1 MKNKLNLVVAL
12 LFTTFFSFAQTSS
25 KSFTWNKKPSSD
37 SVVMT
42 WNKNTP
48 EQEMKDDIKALAE
61 HGVTIKYSNVKR
73 NDKNEIT
80 AIDVS
85 YEDKNGSKGSLSYKN
100 NKPISTIKFFKQDD
114 EVGFGNPSNSFGDIM
129 AFSDLSGDREMFKQ
143 FDFDFNTDSIP
154 SFNFYSPEKKA
165 KVFSKKR
172 SIYKKD
178 GKKPLIIENGTIVE
192 GGDDYTTEELEKIK
206 KDFPSNDDENEI
218 SILSDFNFNDQKDV
232 SKQMEKMQ
240 EQINKLL
247 EKNDLTEDKELE
259 QSKNEL
265 EKAKKELEATKKELQ
280 KTKSSLKVKKV

>member
-143 FDFDFNTDSIP
+143 FDFNTDSIP

-218 SILSDFNFNDQKDV
+218 SILSDFNFNDQKDL

-247 EKNDLTEDKELE
+247 EKNGLNEDKELE

>member
-218 SILSDFNFNDQKDV
+218 SILSDFNFNDQKDL

-247 EKNDLTEDKELE
+247 EKNGLNEDKELE
-259 QSKNEL
+259 KSKNEL
-265 EKAKKELEATKKELQ
+265 EKAKKELEETKKELQ

>member
-114 EVGFGNPSNSFGDIM
+114 EIGFGNPSNSFGDIM

-218 SILSDFNFNDQKDV
+218 SILSDFNFNDQKDL

-247 EKNDLTEDKELE
+247 EKNGLNEDKELE

>member
-12 LFTTFFSFAQTSS
+12 LFTTIFSFAQTSN

-85 YEDKNGSKGSLSYKN
+85 FEDKNGNKGSLSYKN

-129 AFSDLSGDREMFKQ
+129 AFNDFGNGEAFKQ
-143 FDFDFNTDSIP
+143 FNFNFNNDSIP
-154 SFNFYSPEKKA
+154 SLDFSMPGKK
-165 KVFSKKR
+165 SITTKKR
-172 SIYKKD
+172 SIYKKE
-178 GKKPLIIENGTIVE
+178 GKKPLVIENGDVIE
-192 GGDDYTTEELEKIK
+192 GGDDYTPEELEKIK
-206 KDFPSNDDENEI
+206 EEFSTNEDDEI
-218 SILSDFNFNDQKDV
+218 SIFSDFNFNNQNDLQ
-232 SKQMEKMQ
+232 KQMEKMQ

-247 EKNDLTEDKELE
+247 EKNGLSDNKELE
-259 QSKNEL
+259 QSKKEL
-265 EKAKKELEATKKELQ
+265 EKAKKELQETKKEIE
-280 KTKSSLKVKKV
+280 KTKSSLKTKKV